1 MVKNPSSA
9 PVQPTSQSSNSGQ
22 PPKVTPNPIAKD
34 DSAAL
39 SENGTA
45 LIQVLANDLAGGA
58 KQLYSLHQTQPQVV
72 TSAAFSKAGAS
83 IVFGANGA
91 VLYTANGSAFEAL
104 AKGET
109 LVDTFIYTLRVANGT
124 LSTATVTVTVT
135 GTNDGPVIGV
145 ADLVGAVTEAVTP
158 AGNLIDSGT
167 IAFSDVDVTDTHTA
181 SAAAIGTTLGGLT
194 ASVAAGQITWNYS
207 VTAAALEFLAA
218 GQIRVESFTV
228 TLNDRNGGVVTRQVD
243 VTLTGTNDGPV
254 IGVADLVGAV
264 TEAVTPAG
272 NLIDS
277 GTIAFSDVDV
287 TDTHTA
293 SAAAIGTTLGG
304 LTASV
309 AAGQITWN
317 YSVTA
322 AALEFLAAGQIR
334 VESFTV
340 TLNDRNGGVVTRQ
353 VDVTLTGTN
362 DRPVV
367 VSALSSNT
375 NEDAAPYSLHLLAGA
390 SDVDH
395 GSVLR
400 AAGITEASGKG
411 GWSIAGD
418 VITINP
424 DYFGDD
430 LNNGQFENL
439 NFSYQVVDEHG
450 ASVAQSLKVNIQGIT
465 DAPSLA
471 VTTKAGIRVNE
482 VILSITSQPA
492 RNERVAL
499 TFSDVPAGASILDA
513 QTGQD
518 VTGGLQSYSGTRE
531 FKLVLAAGTDE
542 YDDLA
547 ITVTGY
553 RADNSAIAAAVQTID
568 LAYDVV
574 ATTDTLNFS
583 SDNQNIWGN
592 FPGYIEF
599 HEYIPFVGGTPMVWD
614 ANTKTWTD
622 VASDYWRSGKFSLVD
637 TQLDTNK
644 IVAVAQGQA
653 KGVLDAAK
661 LVFDTTAYV
670 IDKAAQLAFDTAKTT
685 FGAAEYTFW
694 FVARGVDQAVKNTF
708 QAAQGT
714 YAWAQGEYGKA
725 WHAFD
730 VVAKGVYNVASS
742 AYQGFMDYY
751 NSFIPSARWLN
762 DGIKWVADGLWGLA
776 QGAYNL
782 ANNTWADVKTWFD
795 DTATVIYN
803 AAVTEYNRLAGAVEQ
818 AAIDTFNLAKTELAK
833 AEHKYNDAKAWV
845 LGEAQKVY
853 DGVQN
858 GVNKILAEVGSKVD
872 FNSKLTVEADV
883 FAKVGLQ
890 VDMVLD
896 LGSVD
901 TSIDYQL
908 TSTTQYNKTTDMLA
922 ITPLMANKTTGATVA
937 FNTISPNAKF
947 YIALHYDAGAD
958 FDVLLDGH
966 LRIDGRTE
974 YDLTPGSNA
983 PIDLGTTASPK
994 ALVENVK
1001 SLVPGLDLGA
1011 QLDVGK
1017 LVLVDFDSTKT
1028 KPFEV
1033 PFITTLSKDVV
1044 TITVAFPTV
1053 TTQGTEAAY
1062 SRSHYEEGGLV
1073 AVDFSEISGA
1083 IFNLV
1088 NARLDYSPELK
1099 VKIPGLGTLRD
1110 VGNFNQLVDS
1120 ALKAFMGTL
1129 LDVLDGQSEEVPIF
1143 LLDGTDQTNTS
1154 LLLLNLW
1161 PDSASTSTLNGNTAS
1176 LGFYASYGESAPV
1189 FHFNFDIDQAIAL
1202 VVNEIVKAALKVA
1215 SSGSAISVLEAIPTI
1230 NPLNFTLGLD
1240 TILKVLQLD
1249 AGSRDIIGKFL
1260 DLNLNFQAADLDAE
1274 ATAKFSQKFTLSI
1287 DDMSYLVTLEDG
1299 TQQTFTANGAGG
1311 LLIANASSHDANGD
1325 GSIAYTLD
1333 IVPTAMFSNDTEL
1346 GFGVGYTLDFMKG
1359 SVAAGIKLPL
1369 GQLLGISADWLTV
1382 NIPLVDVALGP
1393 LLRVQGDLDIL
1404 DIDVFEARFAL
1415 DVGSDSFASTVDIK
1429 LVGVNNVVV

>member
-207 VTAAALEFLAA
+207 VAAAALEFLAA
-218 GQIRVESFTV
+218 GQI
-228 TLNDRNGGVVTRQVD
+228 L
-243 VTLTGTNDGPV
+243 
-254 IGVADLVGAV
+254 
-264 TEAVTPAG
+264 
-272 NLIDS
+272 
-277 GTIAFSDVDV
+277 
-287 TDTHTA
+287 
-293 SAAAIGTTLGG
+293 
-304 LTASV
+304 
-309 AAGQITWN
+309 
-317 YSVTA
+317 
-322 AALEFLAAGQIR
+322 

-531 FKLVLAAGTDE
+531 FKLVLAAGTDA

-553 RADNSAIAAAVQTID
+553 RADNSAIGATVQTID

-622 VASDYWRSGKFSLVD
+622 VVSDYWRSGKFSLVD
-637 TQLDTNK
+637 AQLDTNK
-644 IVAVAQGQA
+644 IVDVARGQA

-661 LVFDTTAYV
+661 AVFDATAYV
-670 IDKAAQLAFDTAKTT
+670 ITSAVQKAFTDAKKTFDDAYNL
-685 FGAAEYTFW
+685 FHY
-694 FVARGVDQAVKNTF
+694 VARGVDEGVRNIFNTAKDKYEGLKDGYNKATADFHYLF
-708 QAAQGT
+708 QSHYDKAQKEWDGDLTWYNTLPQHGGIGIPYSKDGENLNLITGYAPHWAAW
-714 YAWAQGEYGKA
+714 WAAGVVYDLPSKA
-725 WHAFD
+725 WD
-730 VVAKGVYNVASS
+730 GVKYLFEVTAVGIYN
-742 AYQGFMDYY
+742 
-751 NSFIPSARWLN
+751 
-762 DGIKWVADGLWGLA
+762 
-776 QGAYNL
+776 
-782 ANNTWADVKTWFD
+782 
-795 DTATVIYN
+795 TALDIYN
-803 AAVTEYNRLAGAVEQ
+803 AAAAKVERLAQEVY
-818 AAIDTFNLAKTELAK
+818 DTATDVYNLALNKFNEAK
-833 AEHKYNDAKAWV
+833 ALVTK
-845 LGEAQKVY
+845 LAQDVY

-858 GVNKILAEVGSKVD
+858 GVNKVLAEVGSKVD

-937 FNTISPNAKF
+937 FDTISPNAKF

-966 LRIDGRTE
+966 LRIEGRTE

-1044 TITVAFPTV
+1044 IITVAPPTV
-1053 TTQGTEAAY
+1053 TTQGTQATY
-1062 SRSHYEEGGLV
+1062 SRSLYEEGGLL

-1143 LLDGTDQTNTS
+1143 LLDGTDKTNSS

-1176 LGFYASYGESAPV
+1176 LGFYASFGESAPV

-1249 AGSRDIIGKFL
+1249 AGSRNLIGKFL

-1311 LLIANASSHDANGD
+1311 LLISNASSHDANRD
-1325 GSIAYTLD
+1325 GSIAYTLA

-1346 GFGVGYTLDFMKG
+1346 SLGVGYTLDFMKG

-1382 NIPLVDVALGP
+1382 SIPLVDVALGP

-1415 DVGSDSFASTVDIK
+1415 DVGSDSFASTVDIM